1 MPRGITYEQVAAA
14 ADRIVASGDDP
25 TLRSV
30 REALGTG
37 SLATIHRYMRAWSQ
51 ARPQLSTPPP
61 IQLPDTIVKAIGQ
74 EIARAGAEARAEA
87 EALLAQTQDD
97 AAALE
102 KAGEDLEE
110 ERGTLLEQVR
120 DLTTQRDVL
129 KGRAEE
135 LSIEVN
141 RFTTEIEKE
150 RHSAEQSRADVL
162 RHVNTIEVQRKQIE
176 NQRTEIEEL
185 NKDRNDEHHAR
196 VVAERN
202 GAVIEAKLD
211 ASQRE
216 TKEARI
222 EVERLNGE
230 VRRLIALNEVETK
243 TRSASEQ
250 SVAVMSAQLE
260 ESRREIERTTTEIER
275 ERRAAVR
282 EREQADAHLKAA
294 AEARAEV
301 AALKAQMGGQKKAS
315 K

>member
-1 MPRGITYEQVAAA
+1 MPKGITYEQVAAA

-30 REALGTG
+30 REVLGTG

-51 ARPQLSTPPP
+51 ARPQLSIPP
-61 IQLPDTIVKAIGQ
+61 IQLPDSIVKAIGQ

-87 EALLAQTQDD
+87 EALLAQVQDD

-110 ERGTLLEQVR
+110 ERGMLLEQVR

-150 RHSAEQSRADVL
+150 RQSAEQSRADVL
-162 RHVNTIEVQRKQIE
+162 RHIDAIEAQRKQIE
-176 NQRTEIEEL
+176 NQRAEIEEL
-185 NKDRNDEHHAR
+185 NKNRDNEHHAR
-196 VVAERN
+196 VLAERN
-202 GAVIEAKLD
+202 NAVIETKLD

-216 TKEARI
+216 TKEARA
-222 EVERLNGE
+222 EAERLNGE
-230 VRRLIALNEVETK
+230 VRRLIA

-260 ESRREIERTTTEIER
+260 ESRREIERTTAEIER
-275 ERRAAVR
+275 ERQVAAR
-282 EREQADAHLKAA
+282 EREQADAHLKTA

-301 AALKAQMGGQKKAS
+301 AALKAQMGGQKKVS